1 MNDQQGEDILRRRA
15 REQAEIE
22 RQTDALVLR
31 TLTSMV
37 TASEEL
43 KAKLRRDVEGLLDG
57 YRRTKRQLDNEI
69 SLTTAERLRS
79 RREAELERAEIVRE
93 AKAQAREIV
102 EAAKREREG
111 MLAEVR
117 SMEQRLRS
125 LEDQI
130 RSVFGPG
137 IPGLPERSADRTVET
152 TAETPDAAAPFVPG
166 SSAMLDHSAD
176 VSSAAMADDAA
187 PDAGLQPDEHP
198 GLVGEEPAP
207 VAPVAGPEEPAAPSV
222 EDASHEADDE
232 ERTEAPAAA
241 VPPPSPVVP
250 VDAAPPPAAAP
261 SPVASLTP
269 VPPAPASDRPSRPV
283 PFPVRAYTQQ
293 SALARRRPVELVFDG
308 VPGYQQASA
317 LERAVND
324 LLPNEEIDILQFDR
338 GQLVLGLQAADLG
351 RLADQL
357 VAGAPASLEL
367 EAVAGDQA
375 RFRCV

>member
-1 MNDQQGEDILRRRA
+1 VSDQQDEEILRRRA

-43 KAKLRRDVEGLLDG
+43 KAKLRRDTEGLLDG

-79 RREAELERAEIVRE
+79 RREAEQERAEIVRE
-93 AKAQAREIV
+93 AREQAREIV
-102 EAAKREREG
+102 DAAKREREQ

-117 SMEQRLRS
+117 EMEQRLRS

-137 IPGLPERSADRTVET
+137 FAGLGEPG
-152 TAETPDAAAPFVPG
+152 DAAPAVADVPAEAPGVAAAEAPVPFVPG
-166 SSAMLDHSAD
+166 SPAMPGQPAEASTDASP
-176 VSSAAMADDAA
+176 DDAL
-187 PDAGLQPDEHP
+187 PDVERPTAEREEP
-198 GLVGEEPAP
+198 VAEEPAP
-207 VAPVAGPEEPAAPSV
+207 ASPAEPTPQESHEARVDAPVAPS
-222 EDASHEADDE
+222 S
-232 ERTEAPAAA
+232 
-241 VPPPSPVVP
+241 
-250 VDAAPPPAAAP
+250 
-261 SPVASLTP
+261 VASLLP
-269 VPPAPASDRPSRPV
+269 VPPAPAPERPARPV

-293 SALARRRPVELVFDG
+293 PAPARRRPVELVFDG

-324 LLPNEEIDILQFDR
+324 VLPDEEIDILQFDR
-338 GQLVLGLQAADLG
+338 GQLVLGLQATDLG

-357 VAGAPASLEL
+357 VAGSPASLEL
-367 EAVAGDQA
+367 EAVAGDRA
-375 RFRCV
+375 TFRCI